1 MFIVFTSL
9 PGDFFVIKEFEMR
22 KIIGYRKLLGV
33 NEAAG
38 LQELKTVYRN
48 LMKEWH
54 PDKYPDNQE
63 MRDLYEAKS
72 KHIIEAY
79 HFLVS
84 IAPETRAQTFAEFT
98 VTTSTSAIA
107 DFDYKDER
115 LQLNFSDGN
124 SYEWFGIP
132 KALYVKMVNA
142 PALGRFVRRH
152 IYTSF
157 PYRSA
162 SKVLAA

>member
-1 MFIVFTSL
+1 M
-9 PGDFFVIKEFEMR
+9 K

-33 NEAAG
+33 CEGIG

-54 PDKYPDNQE
+54 PDKFPDNPE
-63 MRDLYEAKS
+63 LAEAKS
-72 KHIIEAY
+72 RHIIEAY

-98 VTTSTSAIA
+98 LTTATSGIA
-107 DFDYKDER
+107 DFEYKDER
-115 LQLNFSDGN
+115 LLINFSDGN

-132 KALYVKMVNA
+132 
-142 PALGRFVRRH
+142 
-152 IYTSF
+152 
-157 PYRSA
+157 
-162 SKVLAA
+162 

>member
-1 MFIVFTSL
+1 M
-9 PGDFFVIKEFEMR
+9 K

-33 NEAAG
+33 SESAD

-54 PDKYPDNQE
+54 PDKFRE
-63 MRDLYEAKS
+63 SHDLHAETNAEAKS

-84 IAPETRAQTFAEFT
+84 IAPETRALNLEAYTL
-98 VTTSTSAIA
+98 TTTTAGIA
-107 DFDYKDER
+107 DFEYKAET
-115 LQLNFSDGN
+115 LQIKFADGN
-124 SYEWFGIP
+124 SYEYFGVP
-132 KALYVKMVNA
+132 KSIYVKLINA
-142 PALGRFVRRH
+142 PAPGRFARRH
-152 IYTSF
+152 IYNSF

-162 SKVLAA
+162 AKAIAL